1 MWRDYPKDYVEE
13 AWKNS
18 KRKIDFMEKI
28 DITNRD
34 YRACKRAVKF
44 FDLKDEDFGA
54 NLKSEMR
61 KPKKDLIG
69 QIFGDLEVLSINEE
83 KSKLYNRTYY
93 NCMCN
98 RCKNICIKRT
108 DNLNSKTTDCG
119 CKNLEKNRLKNI
131 TDITGNYYGSLEV
144 IELDKEKTLSNDNI
158 NDHVYWKC
166 KCHICG
172 NIKSILGVSL
182 KNGTS
187 KTCGCAKSIKEHNK
201 KLRKDM
207 TGQTFGYLYFI
218 EPDEEETLKH
228 KNTNTN
234 TSHLY
239 WKCKC
244 LNCGREVSINGYEAR
259 AGHVISCGCSR
270 SSRGEVLIRNFLD
283 NNNYKYKEQYSFSDL
298 YGNNRPLKFDFAL
311 FNNENIFTLIEFQGE
326 QHYVAKEFFGGE
338 EQLKQQQE
346 YDQKKRDYCKNNNI
360 KLLEIPYTEIE
371 NIDTILSKELWR

>member
-1 MWRDYPKDYVEE
+1 MEGVIMWKDYSKEYVED

-34 YRACKRAVKF
+34 YRACKRAINF

-69 QIFGDLEVLSINEE
+69 QVFGDLEVLSINEE

-98 RCKNICIKRT
+98 RCKKICVKRT
-108 DNLNSKTTDCG
+108 DNLNNNITDCG
-119 CKNLEKNRLKNI
+119 CRVLEKKRLKSI
-131 TDITGNYYGSLEV
+131 IDITGNYYGDLEV
-144 IELDKEKTLSNDNI
+144 LELDKEKTLNNNNI

-172 NIKSILGVSL
+172 NIKSILSSSL
-182 KNGTS
+182 KNGQV
-187 KTCGCAKSIKEHNK
+187 KACGCTTTPKDTGK

-218 EPDEEETLKH
+218 EPDEEETLRRKGG
-228 KNTNTN
+228 
-234 TSHLY
+234 HLY

-244 LNCGREVSINGYEAR
+244 LNCGKEVSVNGYEAR
-259 AGHVISCGCSR
+259 AGHTISCGCSC
-270 SSRGEVLIRNFLD
+270 SSRGEILIRNFLD
-283 NNNYKYKEQYSFSDL
+283 NNNYQYKEQYSFSDL
-298 YGNNRPLKFDFAL
+298 YGNNKPLKFDFAI
-311 FNNENIFTLIEFQGE
+311 FNNEKIFTLIEFQGE
-326 QHYVAKEFFGGE
+326 QHYVAKDFFGGE
-338 EQLKQQQE
+338 ERLKQQQE

-371 NIDTILSKELWR
+371 NIDNILIKELWR

>member
-13 AWKNS
+13 TWKNS

-93 NCMCN
+93 NCICN

-131 TDITGNYYGSLEV
+131 IDIT
-144 IELDKEKTLSNDNI
+144 SN
-158 NDHVYWKC
+158 
-166 KCHICG
+166 
-172 NIKSILGVSL
+172 
-182 KNGTS
+182 
-187 KTCGCAKSIKEHNK
+187 
-201 KLRKDM
+201 
-207 TGQTFGYLYFI
+207 
-218 EPDEEETLKH
+218 EP
-228 KNTNTN
+228 
-234 TSHLY
+234 
-239 WKCKC
+239 
-244 LNCGREVSINGYEAR
+244 
-259 AGHVISCGCSR
+259 
-270 SSRGEVLIRNFLD
+270 
-283 NNNYKYKEQYSFSDL
+283 
-298 YGNNRPLKFDFAL
+298 
-311 FNNENIFTLIEFQGE
+311 
-326 QHYVAKEFFGGE
+326 
-338 EQLKQQQE
+338 
-346 YDQKKRDYCKNNNI
+346 
-360 KLLEIPYTEIE
+360 
-371 NIDTILSKELWR
+371 